1 MQVTH
6 RPREDSR
13 LPTLDRRR
21 REHAA
26 QSKSPRERLAEAV
39 ADRARTPG
47 VFATPVAGLRCV
59 RRDSPT
65 ALACT
70 FYEPALSIVAQ
81 GCKQVLV
88 AGRSYTYDE
97 AHYLLTSVA
106 FPATSRVMDA
116 SPSRP
121 FLGVAMRLDLQRV
134 GELMAEMPS
143 QPVAA
148 RAPRPGLTVS
158 PVSEPLLDAI
168 LRLVRLAPKDVPT
181 LAPLIERE
189 ILYRLLTGEQ
199 GAHLRD
205 LAMHNGQAHRVAKA
219 VARLRQ
225 HFARPLYIAD
235 LAKAA
240 AMSASSLHHHFKI
253 VTGMSPLQYQKHLRL
268 QEARRLML
276 TGVDAGTA
284 SQQVGYESPSHFSRD
299 YSRVYGT
306 APAKDIAQLRV

>member
-1 MQVTH
+1 VF
-6 RPREDSR
+6 S
-13 LPTLDRRR
+13 
-21 REHAA
+21 
-26 QSKSPRERLAEAV
+26 
-39 ADRARTPG
+39 TPI
-47 VFATPVAGLRCV
+47 ASLRCV
-59 RRDSPT
+59 RRDRPT

-88 AGRSYTYDE
+88 AGKRYTYDE

-116 SPSRP
+116 SPSHP
-121 FLGVAMRLDLQRV
+121 FLGVALRLDLPLV
-134 GELMAEMPS
+134 GQLMSEIDSHPS
-143 QPVAA
+143 PA

-158 PVSEPLLDAI
+158 PVTEPLLDAI
-168 LRLVRLAPKDVPT
+168 LRLVRLAQTPQDVPA

-199 GAHLRD
+199 ACHLRD
-205 LAMHNGQAHRVAKA
+205 LAVHNGHAHQVAKA
-219 VARLRQ
+219 IARLRL

-240 AMSASSLHHHFKI
+240 AMSPSSLHHHFKI
-253 VTGMSPLQYQKHLRL
+253 VTGMSPLQYQKHMRL
-268 QEARRLML
+268 QEARKMML
-276 TGVDAGTA
+276 TGVDVSTA

-306 APAKDIAQLRV
+306 PPAKDIQPWVHR